1 MFSHFLIIMIVEG
14 LLQGGLRPPWPPAA
28 AQGLSRSRG
37 RGVHDKTEATWFI
50 KCCILK
56 KLGSQSSLMKGLSCL
71 WAIITCIFK
80 LLFLENFLSQ
90 NSHSKCF
97 FFYEQKQHGS
107 KSYSFSKTMVT
118 KFTFERLF
126 LLMNHTNMY
135 IQVTFLER
143 FLSQNSHSKCFFFS
157 WTEATWFK
165 LLFLENNGYKVH
177 IWKAFLVNRS
187 NMSIQFIWKNK
198 KNSKNHSTNLPP
210 LKKCIN

>member
-1 MFSHFLIIMIVEG
+1 MDCLAKIFSGLNWILLIEWLFSGQGFFQEYRYLFLDFLDFSYLKCLFQGVSFSRFILKIFMFSHFLIIMIVEG

-56 KLGSQSSLMKGLSCL
+56 KFWSQSSLMKGFSCL

-97 FFYEQKQHGS
+97 FF
-107 KSYSFSKTMVT
+107 
-118 KFTFERLF
+118 L
-126 LLMNHTNMY
+126 
-135 IQVTFLER
+135 
-143 FLSQNSHSKCFFFS
+143 
-157 WTEATWFK
+157 WTEATWFKK

-177 IWKAFLVNRS
+177 IWKAF
-187 NMSIQFIWKNK
+187 
-198 KNSKNHSTNLPP
+198 PAYEP
-210 LKKCIN
+210 Y

>member
-14 LLQGGLRPPWPPAA
+14 LLQGGLSPPWPPAA

-56 KLGSQSSLMKGLSCL
+56 KFWSQSSLMKGFSCL

-90 NSHSKCF
+90 NSHSKC
-97 FFYEQKQHGS
+97 Y
-107 KSYSFSKTMVT
+107 
-118 KFTFERLF
+118 
-126 LLMNHTNMY
+126 
-135 IQVTFLER
+135 
-143 FLSQNSHSKCFFFS
+143 FFS
-157 WTEATWFK
+157 WTEATWFKK

-177 IWKAFLVNRS
+177 IWKVFLVNRS

>member
-1 MFSHFLIIMIVEG
+1 MWDFLIGLFGKILVWNLNSWFLQIIDQKFGERWSFFRLLKIIMKYFWVVRGIS
-14 LLQGGLRPPWPPAA
+14 GGLRPPAPPAA

-56 KLGSQSSLMKGLSCL
+56 KFWSQSSLMKGFSCL

-107 KSYSFSKTMVT
+107 KSYSF
-118 KFTFERLF
+118 
-126 LLMNHTNMY
+126 
-135 IQVTFLER
+135 
-143 FLSQNSHSKCFFFS
+143 
-157 WTEATWFK
+157 
-165 LLFLENNGYKVH
+165 
-177 IWKAFLVNRS
+177 
-187 NMSIQFIWKNK
+187 
-198 KNSKNHSTNLPP
+198 
-210 LKKCIN
+210 